1 MTARNREL
9 VILALAGVV
18 ASGAFASAWFREAA
32 AIDYGW
38 VPWAALLGGVFV
50 AAHLVARLTVPD
62 ANPTLLPITALL

>member
-38 VPWAALLGGVFV
+38 VPWAVSCSLR
-50 AAHLVARLTVPD
+50 RLPAVS
-62 ANPTLLPITALL
+62 A